1 MKQATAQRKDA
12 SSESATGASMNI
24 TASNVSDAMQVL
36 SEVQNQN
43 EQSNDEEKRVS
54 VRDRLRIPVSY
65 DDDLLGG
72 DPKDD
77 TTDLLGCDPKDD
89 TT

>member
-1 MKQATAQRKDA
+1 
-12 SSESATGASMNI
+12 MNG
-24 TASNVSDAMQVL
+24 TTSNVSNALQVQ

-43 EQSNDEEKRVS
+43 EQSNDEENRGS

-77 TTDLLGCDPKDD
+77 TA
-89 TT
+89 